1 MLLVDVIGGQDRRNK
16 EMLLE
21 EGLAFNLDH
30 ANELV
35 SLLHRFMNDGFDRNH
50 WRKRIADLSRPNS
63 SREIASKIVSL
74 VGEKG
79 EMK

>member
-1 MLLVDVIGGQDRRNK
+1 
-16 EMLLE
+16 MLLE
-21 EGLAFNLDH
+21 KGFAFNLDH

-35 SLLHRFMNDGFDRNH
+35 SLLRGFMNDSFDRNH
-50 WRKRIADLSRPNS
+50 WRKRVADLSRPNS
-63 SREIASKIVSL
+63 SREIAGKIVSL